1 MFITSGINHRHRLR
15 RSSSG
20 FKLNKDPIAQ
30 AGGLSKEEE
39 KKEVLVRGLP
49 PGGVVIASG
58 DNFGMKEFSA
68 KELEVAIRH
77 GVALEAA
84 PARATQSSPWGRGCV
99 GVHSLNLLFLSN

>member
-1 MFITSGINHRHRLR
+1 MSITSGISHQHHLR

-20 FKLNKDPIAQ
+20 FKVNKDPMAQ
-30 AGGLSKEEE
+30 ASRLSKEEE
-39 KKEVLVRGLP
+39 KKEVLVQGLP

-68 KELEVAIRH
+68 KELEVAVRH

-84 PARATQSSPWGRGCV
+84 PARAT
-99 GVHSLNLLFLSN
+99 